1 MERIISVLG
10 LGVLV
15 GIAVVFSTD
24 RRRIDWKLVGI
35 GLVLQVIFAAFVHL
49 FPPGQT
55 ILGWVRDGAV
65 TLLSYT
71 EDGSRFLF
79 GPLMEA
85 DGPAGFVF
93 AFRVLPV
100 IIFFS
105 ALMGVL
111 YHLGFMQRLVLFLAR
126 GMKKAMGV
134 SGAESLATAANVFIG
149 QTEAPLVVRPY
160 ISSMTRAEM
169 MVMMTGGMAT
179 IAGSVLAGYI
189 AFGIDAG
196 HLLAASVMSAPAAL
210 VMARVLVPETEVSR
224 TAGSVEISDERET
237 VNVIDAAAD
246 GASQGLKLALN
257 VGAMLLAF
265 IALVAL
271 VNALLGVLAGWMVSL
286 GLTGWPASLQEIF
299 GYLLWPVAWS
309 LGVPS
314 ADCFTF
320 AGLLGQKLAINE
332 FVAYAELGAVVADS
346 GMSERAITIATY
358 SLCGFAN
365 FSSISIQIGG
375 IGALAPERRQ
385 DLSRLGLRAM
395 LGGALASSMTGAIA
409 GIMPLAATASGV
421 AECSGPDLAA
431 PAPSG
436 GSCLAASHDGASGW
450 EAWASRLLCSGDR
463 TLASPAGVSR
473 HDLPSAHRRRSSHL
487 PASADRRGTR
497 AGIPRRRGRRKRGRR
512 HRSVQAAPSGD
523 RDPRSAHDGRR
534 RWSGALRPDPRSR
547 RQHAPRRVRQFP
559 RGRGTRSG
567 LSARRRSMPA
577 QALPHGRGRAFVRA
591 LESGIAAGHGL
602 SVYCT

>member
-1 MERIISVLG
+1 MERLISVLG

-15 GIAVVFSTD
+15 GIAWLFSTN

-35 GLVLQVIFAAFVHL
+35 GLTLQVAFAAFVHL
-49 FPPGQT
+49 FPPGRVF
-55 ILGWVRDGAV
+55 LGWIRDGAV
-65 TLLSYT
+65 TLLSFT
-71 EDGSRFLF
+71 DEGSRFLF

-85 DGPAGFVF
+85 DGPAGFLF

-105 ALMGVL
+105 SLMGVL
-111 YHLGFMQRLVLFLAR
+111 YHLGIMQRIVLFMAR
-126 GMKKAMGV
+126 GMKRAMSI

-160 ISSMTRAEM
+160 IGKMTNAEI

-210 VMARVLVPETEVSR
+210 VMARVLVPETETSM
-224 TAGSVEISDERET
+224 TAGSVELSDERDT

-271 VNALLGVLAGWMVSL
+271 FNALLGVLAGWMAAL
-286 GLTGWPASLQEIF
+286 GLTAWPGSLQEIF
-299 GYLLWPVAWS
+299 GYVLWPVAWS
-309 LGVPS
+309 LGVPA
-314 ADCFTF
+314 ADCFEF

-332 FVAYAELGAVVADS
+332 FVAYAELGRVVAEN

-375 IGALAPERRQ
+375 IGALAPERRH

-395 LGGALASSMTGAIA
+395 LGGALASSMTAAIA
-409 GIMPLAATASGV
+409 GIML
-421 AECSGPDLAA
+421 
-431 PAPSG
+431 
-436 GSCLAASHDGASGW
+436 
-450 EAWASRLLCSGDR
+450 
-463 TLASPAGVSR
+463 
-473 HDLPSAHRRRSSHL
+473 
-487 PASADRRGTR
+487 
-497 AGIPRRRGRRKRGRR
+497 
-512 HRSVQAAPSGD
+512 
-523 RDPRSAHDGRR
+523 
-534 RWSGALRPDPRSR
+534 
-547 RQHAPRRVRQFP
+547 
-559 RGRGTRSG
+559 
-567 LSARRRSMPA
+567 
-577 QALPHGRGRAFVRA
+577 
-591 LESGIAAGHGL
+591 
-602 SVYCT
+602 

>member
-1 MERIISVLG
+1 MERFVSVLG
-10 LGVLV
+10 LAVLV
-15 GIAVVFSTD
+15 GIAVLFSTD

-35 GLVLQVIFAAFVHL
+35 GLTLQIVFAAFVHL
-49 FPPGQT
+49 FPPGRVF
-55 ILGWVRDGAV
+55 LGWIRDGAV

-79 GPLMEA
+79 GPLMEV
-85 DGPAGFVF
+85 DGPVGFVF

-105 ALMGVL
+105 SLMAVL
-111 YHLGFMQRLVLFLAR
+111 YHMGIMQRVVLYLAR

-160 ISSMTRAEM
+160 IGKMTRSEL
-169 MVMMTGGMAT
+169 MVLMTGGMAT

-210 VMARVLVPETEVSR
+210 VMARVLVPETEESL
-224 TAGSVEISDERET
+224 TAGSVEIADEHDT

-271 VNALLGVLAGWMVSL
+271 VNALLGVLAGWL
-286 GLTGWPASLQEIF
+286 AAIGLTAWPGSLQEIF
-299 GYLLWPVAWS
+299 GIILWPVAWS
-309 LGVPS
+309 LGVP
-314 ADCFTF
+314 AEDCFTF
-320 AGLLGQKLAINE
+320 ASLLGQKLAINE
-332 FVAYAELGAVVADS
+332 FVAFAELGRIAAEG
-346 GMSERAITIATY
+346 GMSDRAVTIATY

-375 IGALAPERRQ
+375 ISALAPERRH

-395 LGGALASSMTGAIA
+395 LGGALASSMTAAVA
-409 GIMPLAATASGV
+409 GIM
-421 AECSGPDLAA
+421 
-431 PAPSG
+431 
-436 GSCLAASHDGASGW
+436 
-450 EAWASRLLCSGDR
+450 
-463 TLASPAGVSR
+463 
-473 HDLPSAHRRRSSHL
+473 
-487 PASADRRGTR
+487 
-497 AGIPRRRGRRKRGRR
+497 
-512 HRSVQAAPSGD
+512 
-523 RDPRSAHDGRR
+523 
-534 RWSGALRPDPRSR
+534 
-547 RQHAPRRVRQFP
+547 
-559 RGRGTRSG
+559 
-567 LSARRRSMPA
+567 LS
-577 QALPHGRGRAFVRA
+577 
-591 LESGIAAGHGL
+591 
-602 SVYCT
+602 